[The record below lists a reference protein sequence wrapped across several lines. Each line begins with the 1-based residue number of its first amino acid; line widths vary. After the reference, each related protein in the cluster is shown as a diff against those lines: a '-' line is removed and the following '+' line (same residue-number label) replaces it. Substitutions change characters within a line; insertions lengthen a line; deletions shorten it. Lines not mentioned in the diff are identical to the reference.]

1 MVLGA
6 GVDNAEEGK
15 HGLGM
20 VAGFAE
26 ETTIIIIR
34 VRVGGRIDQAE
45 RLKGGD
51 SRGQLSTIVEQH
63 TLGAEG
69 VSGGNNVLR
78 FTDGCAGAEAEQQ
91 QCAREDQRTEGMG

>member
-6 GVDNAEEGK
+6 GVDDTKEGE
-15 HGLGM
+15 HGLGV
-20 VAGFAE
+20 VASFAE
-26 ETTIIIIR
+26 EATVIIIR
-34 VRVGGRIDQAE
+34 MRVGGGINQAE
-45 RLKGGD
+45 RLEGGD

-69 VSGGNNVLR
+69 VSDGNNVLR

-91 QCAREDQRTEGMG
+91 QCARED